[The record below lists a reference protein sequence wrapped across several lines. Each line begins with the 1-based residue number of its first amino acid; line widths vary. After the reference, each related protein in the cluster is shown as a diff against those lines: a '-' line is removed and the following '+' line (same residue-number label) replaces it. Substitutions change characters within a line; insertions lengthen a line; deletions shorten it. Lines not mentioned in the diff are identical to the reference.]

1 MNNYRLYDTTI
12 RKWTASLSPWH
23 AVLYALCVCQR
34 SISLYFEFV
43 ANEKWGDKEAFKIS
57 HKLLEGYL
65 SGIVPSAVE
74 LAECKARIEKFTPD
88 TEEFPEGVYACD
100 TGIIHLYSLSLIE
113 EFNAEHAYYIA
124 RYCYELVDC
133 AAGARIQPKGGHMT
147 PDIEEQIGSHALVQ
161 AELMWQSKGQQMI
174 SEIPKFD
181 VVKAKQF
188 ICFWTA
194 EPIIRMI

>member
-1 MNNYRLYDTTI
+1 
-12 RKWTASLSPWH
+12 
-23 AVLYALCVCQR
+23 
-34 SISLYFEFV
+34 
-43 ANEKWGDKEAFKIS
+43 
-57 HKLLEGYL
+57 
-65 SGIVPSAVE
+65 
-74 LAECKARIEKFTPD
+74 
-88 TEEFPEGVYACD
+88 
-100 TGIIHLYSLSLIE
+100 
-113 EFNAEHAYYIA
+113 
-124 RYCYELVDC
+124 
-133 AAGARIQPKGGHMT
+133 MT